1 MRRGGRLKS
10 PIFPKAGKKAGAYSQ
25 FLDFF
30 SHGSFDALQF
40 PRFSLGMSFAKPFFG
55 GSPIVGMQ
63 SSEAFSERK
72 EGERLS
78 PFNQGE

>member
-1 MRRGGRLKS
+1 
-10 PIFPKAGKKAGAYSQ
+10 
-25 FLDFF
+25 
-30 SHGSFDALQF
+30 
-40 PRFSLGMSFAKPFFG
+40 MSFAKPFFG

-63 SSEAFSERK
+63 SSEGFSERK